1 MFIDNIGMKFTVIIP
16 VKNRAQYL
24 YHTLQTCTIQEYENF
39 EVIVSDDGSTDNLRQ
54 VVEDASRKDPRI
66 KYVSPNGGL
75 GVGMRDNFEYALSF
89 VKEGF
94 VIALGGD
101 DGLLPHS
108 ITKMSE
114 ILSKTGQLVISW
126 PAPTYIYPGAGIDT
140 GQLILYTNF
149 GRLKNGYKVL
159 STEVFLQRQAINLS
173 YASDL
178 FSPMFYVKGAVSIDL
193 INKVK
198 ARSSENRFYVCPTP
212 DGYSGIVIAGEID
225 TYAYSYEPLA
235 IFGLSSSSQGMNYL
249 SSGEKAIENSQSFF
263 SNVSKVPMHKELAS
277 QPYSPLIALMTAD
290 YLLTASD
297 LPGWPGRFPAIDF
310 KSLILKGLDELA
322 HGLYSVNRLERE
334 LKILYEIAVYHGLE
348 DFYHKALNKKRKY
361 LNNNPIEGNAFAIN
375 RVFLDCTLYEIN
387 NILDAA
393 YTVSLLHRILPKLS
407 LWAFLKAISNSV
419 AFKIRSLK
427 KGEYL
432 STYSSWKS

>member
-1 MFIDNIGMKFTVIIP
+1 MKFTVIIP
-16 VKNRAQYL
+16 VKNRANYL
-24 YHTLQTCTIQEYENF
+24 YHTLQTCTIQEYQNF

-54 VVEDASRKDPRI
+54 VVEEASRKDPRI
-66 KYVSPNGGL
+66 KYVSPNNGL
-75 GVGMRDNFEYALSF
+75 GVGMRDNFEFALSL
-89 VKEGF
+89 VKEGY

-108 ITKMSE
+108 ITKMAA
-114 ILSKTGQLVISW
+114 ILAETGQSVISW

-149 GRLKNGYKVL
+149 GRLKKGHTVL
-159 STEVFLQRQAINLS
+159 TTKDFLERQAVNLS

-193 INKVK
+193 VNKVK

-225 TYAYSYEPLA
+225 TYAYSHEPLS

-249 SSGEKAIENSQSFF
+249 SSDEKAIKNSQSFF

-290 YLLTASD
+290 YLLTARD
-297 LPGWPGRFPAIDF
+297 LPGWPGKFPPIDF
-310 KSLILKGLDELA
+310 KRVILKSIEELA
-322 HGLYSVNRLERE
+322 HGLYSDNRLDRE
-334 LKILYEIAVYHGLE
+334 LKILHKIAVHQGLE
-348 DFYHKALNKKRKY
+348 AFFLKSLSEKRKY
-361 LNNNPIEGNAFAIN
+361 VKKNPIEGNALAVN
-375 RVFLDCTLYEIN
+375 RLFLDCTLYEIN
-387 NILDAA
+387 DILEAA
-393 YTVSLLHRILPKLS
+393 YTVSLMYRILPKIS
-407 LWAFLKAISNSV
+407 IRAFFNAIANSIR
-419 AFKIRSLK
+419 FKINSRK
-427 KGEYL
+427 KGDNFPPQ
-432 STYSSWKS
+432 SSWNN

>member
-1 MFIDNIGMKFTVIIP
+1 MKFTVIIP
-16 VKNRAQYL
+16 VKNRANYL
-24 YHTLQTCTIQEYENF
+24 YHTLQTCTIQDYQNF

-54 VVEDASRKDPRI
+54 VVEEASRKDPRI
-66 KYVSPNGGL
+66 KYVSPNNGL
-75 GVGMRDNFEYALSF
+75 GVGMRDNFEFALSL
-89 VKEGF
+89 VKEGY

-108 ITKMSE
+108 ITKMAA
-114 ILSKTGQLVISW
+114 ILAETGQSVISW

-149 GRLKNGYKVL
+149 GRLKKGHTILTTKD
-159 STEVFLQRQAINLS
+159 FLERQAVNLS

-193 INKVK
+193 VNKVK

-225 TYAYSYEPLA
+225 TYAYSHEPLS

-249 SSGEKAIENSQSFF
+249 SSDEKAIKNSQSFF

-290 YLLTASD
+290 YLLTARD
-297 LPGWPGRFPAIDF
+297 LPGWPGKFPPIDF
-310 KSLILKGLDELA
+310 KRVIQKSIEELA
-322 HGLYSVNRLERE
+322 HGLYSDNRLDRE
-334 LKILYEIAVYHGLE
+334 LKILYNIAVHQGLE
-348 DFYHKALNKKRKY
+348 AFFLKSLSEKRKY
-361 LNNNPIEGNAFAIN
+361 VKKNPIEGNALAVN
-375 RVFLDCTLYEIN
+375 RLFLDCTLYEIN
-387 NILDAA
+387 DILEAA
-393 YTVSLLHRILPKLS
+393 YTVSLMYRILPKIS
-407 LWAFLKAISNSV
+407 IRAFFNAIANSIR
-419 AFKIRSLK
+419 FKINSRK
-427 KGEYL
+427 KGDNFPPQ
-432 STYSSWKS
+432 SSWNN

>member
-1 MFIDNIGMKFTVIIP
+1 MKFTVIIP
-16 VKNRAQYL
+16 VKNRANYL
-24 YHTLQTCTIQEYENF
+24 YHTLQTCTIQDYQNF

-54 VVEDASRKDPRI
+54 VVEEASRKDPRI
-66 KYVSPNGGL
+66 KYVSPNNGL
-75 GVGMRDNFEYALSF
+75 GVGMRDNFEFALSL
-89 VKEGF
+89 VKEGY

-108 ITKMSE
+108 ITKMAA
-114 ILSKTGQLVISW
+114 ILAETGQSVISW

-149 GRLKNGYKVL
+149 GRLKKGHTVL
-159 STEVFLQRQAINLS
+159 TTKDFLERQAVNLS

-193 INKVK
+193 VNKVK

-225 TYAYSYEPLA
+225 TYAYSHEPLS

-249 SSGEKAIENSQSFF
+249 SSDEKAIKNSQSFF

-290 YLLTASD
+290 YLLTARD
-297 LPGWPGRFPAIDF
+297 LPGWPGKFPPIDF
-310 KSLILKGLDELA
+310 KRVIQKSIEELA
-322 HGLYSVNRLERE
+322 HGLYSDNRLDRE
-334 LKILYEIAVYHGLE
+334 LKILYNIAVHQGLE
-348 DFYHKALNKKRKY
+348 AFFLKSLSEKRKY
-361 LNNNPIEGNAFAIN
+361 VKKNPIEGNALAVN
-375 RVFLDCTLYEIN
+375 RLFLDCTLYEIN
-387 NILDAA
+387 DILEAA
-393 YTVSLLHRILPKLS
+393 YTVSLMYRILPKIS
-407 LWAFLKAISNSV
+407 IRAFFNAIANSIR
-419 AFKIRSLK
+419 FKINSRK
-427 KGEYL
+427 KGDNFPPQ
-432 STYSSWKS
+432 SSWNN

>member
-1 MFIDNIGMKFTVIIP
+1 MKFTVIIP
-16 VKNRAQYL
+16 VKNRANYL
-24 YHTLQTCTIQEYENF
+24 YHTLQTCTIQEYQNF

-54 VVEDASRKDPRI
+54 VVEEASRKDPRI
-66 KYVSPNGGL
+66 KYVSPNNGL
-75 GVGMRDNFEYALSF
+75 GVGMRDNFEFALSL
-89 VKEGF
+89 VKEGY

-108 ITKMSE
+108 ITKMAA
-114 ILSKTGQLVISW
+114 ILAQTGQSVISW

-149 GRLKNGYKVL
+149 GRLKKGHTVL
-159 STEVFLQRQAINLS
+159 TTKDFLERQAVNLS

-198 ARSSENRFYVCPTP
+198 ARSTENRFYVCPTP

-225 TYAYSYEPLA
+225 TYAYSYEPLS

-249 SSGEKAIENSQSFF
+249 SSDEKAIKNSQSFF

-290 YLLTASD
+290 YLLTARD
-297 LPGWPGRFPAIDF
+297 LPGWPGKFPPIDF
-310 KSLILKGLDELA
+310 KSVILKSIEELA
-322 HGLYSVNRLERE
+322 HGLYSDNRLDRE
-334 LKILYEIAVYHGLE
+334 LKILYEIAVYQGFE
-348 DFYHKALNKKRKY
+348 DFFLKSLSEKRKY
-361 LNNNPIEGNAFAIN
+361 VKKNPIEGNALAVN
-375 RVFLDCTLYEIN
+375 RLFLDCTLYEIN
-387 NILDAA
+387 DILEAA
-393 YTVSLLHRILPKLS
+393 YTVSLMYRILPRISVKT
-407 LWAFLKAISNSV
+407 FFNAIANSIR
-419 AFKIRSLK
+419 FKINSRK
-427 KGEYL
+427 KGDNFPPL
-432 STYSSWKS
+432 SSWKN